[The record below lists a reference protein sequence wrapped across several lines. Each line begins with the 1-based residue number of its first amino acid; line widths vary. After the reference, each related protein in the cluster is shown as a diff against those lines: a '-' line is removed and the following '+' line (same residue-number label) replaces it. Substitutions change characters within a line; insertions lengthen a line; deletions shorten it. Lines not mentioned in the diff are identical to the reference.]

1 MMDHTA
7 SVVRFLK
14 NKHIEAPEEW
24 ITACIQFVQ
33 GSELQGNDANVGQ
46 LCPHI
51 LVQWLLTEELGM
63 DEIKV
68 KKSFRISAS
77 QFYGISV
84 APDRSYKERQEYR
97 ILRIEMDSK
106 NENLT
111 NAGVTSNKWIIRHMR
126 LILIHL

>member
-1 MMDHTA
+1 MYPD
-7 SVVRFLK
+7 SLR
-14 NKHIEAPEEW
+14 
-24 ITACIQFVQ
+24 
-33 GSELQGNDANVGQ
+33 
-46 LCPHI
+46 
-51 LVQWLLTEELGM
+51 LLTEELGM

-68 KKSFRISAS
+68 KKSFRISARYSCNPDPPLIIELFTLDDKYNTLRIIRDKIGDLICTS

-126 LILIHL
+126 LVNIELREDNN